1 MAKGLSVVKPAI
13 RNYNVDDEE
22 FVDTAAAVFSDV
34 VNFIY
39 KLRQR
44 YSIEQLVQM
53 RKTAANA
60 GFAAILDVAI
70 DTNISRI
77 APVMTGQERH
87 NELYR

>member
-44 YSIEQLVQM
+44 YSIMGVNI
-53 RKTAANA
+53 K
-60 GFAAILDVAI
+60 VAW
-70 DTNISRI
+70 RI
-77 APVMTGQERH
+77 VSSKH
-87 NELYR
+87 NYVNKLA